1 MEGYKILN
9 MNFFRE
15 KPADFC
21 AEIEV
26 VTCFIEWQNHLL
38 LLQYPESHLFANR
51 WAVPGGRIEKGESK
65 ESALERELFEELGLD
80 QFDWNNIRWVQ
91 DAFVRRSIGDI
102 QLHLFQWKLEKQPQV
117 SLDLTEHLS
126 YCWQRLDQLQQI
138 DLIDN
143 QYDTYRIVY
152 E

>member
-80 QFDWNNIRWVQ
+80 HFDWNNIRWVQ
-91 DAFVRRSIGDI
+91 DAFVRRSIGGYTAPSFPMEVREATTGQFRSD
-102 QLHLFQWKLEKQPQV
+102 
-117 SLDLTEHLS
+117 
-126 YCWQRLDQLQQI
+126 
-138 DLIDN
+138 
-143 QYDTYRIVY
+143 
-152 E
+152 